1 MDFPFLSSHN
11 LSSHHLY
18 CDTLHKE
25 LLIRGRDLQ
34 IESILASHDIYFQSF
49 SQTAQKVPI
58 FAKRLVITGWRNLN
72 EFYIEMMNEA
82 LNLED
87 QGFVYLVLNRGCLE
101 ICCLEYWEMVIRRGC
116 VPLLALDLWEHAY
129 YLDYQNEKERYVRKF
144 CEHID
149 WGKVIYRVN
158 MGRNLYSKI

>member
-1 MDFPFLSSHN
+1 MDIPFLSSQN
-11 LSSHHLY
+11 LSSHSLY

-25 LLIRGRDLQ
+25 LLMRGRDLY
-34 IESILASHDIYFQSF
+34 IESILASHDIYFHSF
-49 SQTAQKVPI
+49 SSTIQKVPI
-58 FAKRLVITGWRNLN
+58 FAKRLVNTGWRNLN
-72 EFYIEMMNEA
+72 EFCIELMNEA

-101 ICCLEYWEMVIRRGC
+101 ICCVEYWEIVNRRGC
-116 VPLLALDLWEHAY
+116 VPLLALDMWEHAY
-129 YLDYQNEKERYVRKF
+129 YLDYQNEKEKYVRKF

-149 WGKVIYRVN
+149 WAKVIYRVN